1 MRPVLVADS
10 VTELGAAARGAVL
23 VAGSHGGRIAASYA
37 SKAGVHAVILNDAA
51 VGKDGAGLSGLAALE
66 ALGMA
71 AAVVSSATARI
82 GDGPDAMARGVVS
95 RANAVAAACGV
106 VPGMSAREA
115 AELLKK
121 APAPRGTL
129 ESPGE
134 GRHLLRGSAPQIW
147 ALDSVGLAR
156 DEDAGRILVFGSH
169 GALHGGRAESA
180 IPVPALAAAF
190 HDAGQPAEVMTRLP
204 VLAERGIPAVTVSA
218 ASARIGD
225 ARSMWETG
233 VISHFNAVALTLGA
247 HSALPLAEF
256 LTRAFPA

>member
-10 VTELGAAARGAVL
+10 VTELDAAARGAVL
-23 VAGSHGGRIAASYA
+23 VAGSHGGRLAASYA

-51 VGKDGAGLSGLAALE
+51 IGKDGAGISGLAALE

-71 AAVVSSATARI
+71 AAAVSHATARI
-82 GDGPDAMARGVVS
+82 GDGPDTLARGIVS
-95 RANAVAAACGV
+95 RANALAAACGV
-106 VPGMSAREA
+106 VAGMPAREA
-115 AELLKK
+115 AERLKQ
-121 APAPRGTL
+121 APVPRGTL

-134 GRHLLRGSAPQIW
+134 GRYLLREAAPRIW

-156 DEDAGRILVFGSH
+156 AADAGGLLIFGSH
-169 GALHGGRAESA
+169 GALHGGRTDSA

-190 HDAGQPAEVMTRLP
+190 HDAGQPGEAMTRLP
-204 VLAERGIPAVTVSA
+204 ALAERGIPAVTVSA

-233 VISHFNAVALTLGA
+233 VISHANEPAEERGA
-247 HSALPLAEF
+247 RPAMPLARY
-256 LTRAFPA
+256 LARAFPG

>member
-1 MRPVLVADS
+1 LRPVLVADS
-10 VTELGAAARGAVL
+10 VTELDGAARGAVL
-23 VAGSHGGRIAASYA
+23 VAGSHGGRIAAAYA

-51 VGKDGAGLSGLAALE
+51 VGKDGAGISGLAALE

-71 AAVVSSATARI
+71 AAVVRHETARI
-82 GDGPDAMARGVVS
+82 GDGPDTMARGIVS

-106 VPGMSAREA
+106 VPGMTAREA
-115 AELLKK
+115 ADRLKG

-129 ESPGE
+129 EAPGE
-134 GRHLLRGSAPQIW
+134 GRHSLREAAPQVW

-156 DEDAGRILVFGSH
+156 AEDAGRILIFGSH

-233 VISHFNAVALTLGA
+233 VISHLNAAALALGA
-247 HSALPLAEF
+247 HPEMQLAVF
-256 LTRAFPA
+256 LAAAFPG